1 MNTTATETYSR
12 KVWSQSQLAKAI
24 AVITAV
30 AALSAC
36 GNGDKAAA
44 AKTAEA
50 PKAAASGAEHDD
62 KDGIKLSADEVKR
75 AGIQTETLAVK
86 PLEDSVTVTAT
97 IRPNQDRVAKIAPR
111 VEGRLVSVR
120 ANLGDAV
127 KAGDVL
133 ATLDSLAVGEAS
145 SALLQARSEARL
157 ADAAYVRATALNSDE
172 IISQRDFLRAK
183 ADHEKARAAL
193 RSAEDRVRLLGVSP
207 KQPGDHVESVFPLT
221 APISGVVIE
230 KNATIGG
237 LANPTDTTFVVADL
251 SKVWIEAD
259 LTEAMLPHVS
269 KGAMATVAVNAYPNE
284 KFQGRVTYVASAL
297 NKDSRTVGARIE
309 VDNKDGRLKPEMFAS
324 AAIATANPSGHAAG
338 QSALTV
344 PDAAIILMQGQPTV
358 FVVKHGGYEGRAVEL
373 GEKTSGRT
381 VIKAGLEAGEQVV
394 TAGTFALKARLL
406 KSQISED

>member
-1 MNTTATETYSR
+1 MNTLATNLHPPKS
-12 KVWSQSQLAKAI
+12 WNPSQLAKAV

-36 GNGDKAAA
+36 GNGDKAASTKA
-44 AKTAEA
+44 AEA
-50 PKAAASGAEHDD
+50 PKAAASSAEHDD

-111 VEGRLVSVR
+111 VEGRIVSVK

-127 KAGDVL
+127 RAGDVL

-157 ADAAYVRATALNSDE
+157 ADAAFVRATALNADE
-172 IISQRDFLRAK
+172 IISQRDYLRAK
-183 ADHEKARAAL
+183 VDHEKAQAAL
-193 RSAEDRVRLLGVSP
+193 RSAEDRVRLLGINP

-221 APISGVVIE
+221 APIAGVVIE

-237 LANPTDTTFVVADL
+237 LANTTDTTFVVADL

-259 LTEAMLPHVS
+259 LTEAMLGHVS
-269 KGAMATVAVNAYPNE
+269 KGAMASVTVNAYPSE
-284 KFQGRVTYVASAL
+284 RFQGHVTYVASSL
-297 NKDSRTVGARIE
+297 NKDSRTVSARIE
-309 VDNKDGRLKPEMFAS
+309 VDNKDGRLKPEMFAT
-324 AAIATANPSGHAAG
+324 AAIATANPSGHDAG

-358 FVVKHGGYEGRAVEL
+358 FIFAHGGYEARAVEP
-373 GEKTSGRT
+373 GEKTAGRT
-381 VIKAGLEAGEQVV
+381 VIKAGLQAGEQVV
-394 TAGTFALKARLL
+394 TAGTFALKARML